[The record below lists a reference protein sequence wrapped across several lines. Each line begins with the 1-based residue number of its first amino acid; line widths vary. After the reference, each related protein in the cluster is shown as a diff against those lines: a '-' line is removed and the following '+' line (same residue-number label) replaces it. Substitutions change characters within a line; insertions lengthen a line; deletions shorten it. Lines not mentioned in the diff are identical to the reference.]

1 MFRGGQARQA
11 AIYEE
16 ITREREAHLAGG
28 NPPDCLTDFY
38 LEEVQRRGGRVGSF
52 TRRQLFFFQGDLFGA
67 GTETS
72 TNTIK
77 FALQLLSA
85 PQYRELQQQIR
96 AEIDSQ
102 CGSSR
107 PALSHALPLLR
118 AAILGESQPGK
129 ERRFILS
136 FCVQRCRG

>member
-77 FALQLLSA
+77 FALLVLSA
-85 PQYRELQQQIR
+85 PQYRDLLEEIM
-96 AEIDSQ
+96 AEIDSE
-102 CGSSR
+102 CGAFR
-107 PALSHALPLLR
+107 PSLSHALPHLR
-118 AAILGESQPGK
+118 AAILGEWQ
-129 ERRFILS
+129 
-136 FCVQRCRG
+136 